1 MKDIDINWVRSQLE
15 QKKVYKDVGDSI
27 IALVSIWKDLSHRT
41 EVDSE
46 VLELFSK
53 LAVNTNLIE
62 QPETEIWEPARPG
75 FVRKGDEVRVLSN
88 AFDGELG
95 RIHNGRRGK
104 VVDVRYGD
112 IIINTIDG
120 LQPPLFGS
128 HYPPAKLEKLVA
140 WV

>member
-1 MKDIDINWVRSQLE
+1 MKDVDIKWIMSQLE

-27 IALVSIWKDLSHRT
+27 ITLVSAWKELTHRI
-41 EVDSE
+41 EVDEE

-53 LAVNTNLIE
+53 LARNVNLVE
-62 QPETEIWEPARPG
+62 QSETEVWEPARPG

-88 AFDGELG
+88 AFDGELA

-112 IIINTIDG
+112 IIINSIDG
-120 LQPPLFGS
+120 LEPPLFGS

-140 WV
+140 WL